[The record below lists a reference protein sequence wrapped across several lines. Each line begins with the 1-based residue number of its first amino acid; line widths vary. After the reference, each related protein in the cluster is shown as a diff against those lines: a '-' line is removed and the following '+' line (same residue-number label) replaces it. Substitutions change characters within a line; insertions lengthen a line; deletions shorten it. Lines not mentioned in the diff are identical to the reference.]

1 MNNHQEESSVYI
13 VPQNYEE
20 RAITAGGRSIRN
32 VIEGIVMAV
41 VTVPIFIFLPISLMY
56 RCILIAIFGGVLFGF
71 GMIGIK
77 RCSVFEY
84 ILKIVQFSQS
94 TKVIE
99 RKDDEIFDSFLQ
111 TKQQFEQERE
121 KEQFEQPEQSE
132 QESTTPQENTTS
144 TQESNSFQK
153 TVPDTQISQKTPAE
167 GVPDEKTQLDTKAR
181 KKRKKGSKRH
191 N

>member
-1 MNNHQEESSVYI
+1 
-13 VPQNYEE
+13 
-20 RAITAGGRSIRN
+20 
-32 VIEGIVMAV
+32 MAV
-41 VTVPIFIFLPISLMY
+41 ITVPIFIFLPISLMG

-99 RKDDEIFDSFLQ
+99 RNDDEIFDSFLQ
-111 TKQQFEQERE
+111 TKQQVEQERE
-121 KEQFEQPEQSE
+121 KEQFEQSE
-132 QESTTPQENTTS
+132 QESTTPQENATS
-144 TQESNSFQK
+144 TQESNSVQES
-153 TVPDTQISQKTPAE
+153 VPDTQIPQETPAE
-167 GVPDEKTQLDTKAR
+167 GISDEKTQLDTKAR